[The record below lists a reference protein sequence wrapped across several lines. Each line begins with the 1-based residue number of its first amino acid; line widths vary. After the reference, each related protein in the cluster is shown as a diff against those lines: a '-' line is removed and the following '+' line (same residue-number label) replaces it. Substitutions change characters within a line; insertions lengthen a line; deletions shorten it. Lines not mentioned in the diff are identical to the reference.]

1 MGDVAVRVDEISKC
15 FRLGAAVQGRL
26 TEALAD
32 AIERPLRSLRPNG
45 GPRREVIWALKDV
58 SFEIAEGEV
67 VGFIGRNG
75 AGKSTLLKI
84 LSRITEPTTGA
95 FDVRGRVGSLI
106 EVGSGFH
113 PDLTGRENVY
123 LYGSVLGMRK
133 RVVQRK
139 FDEIISFAETERFV
153 DTPVKRYSSGM
164 YMRLA
169 FAVAAHLEPEI
180 LMVDEV
186 LSVGDFQ
193 FQKKCLAKIEQIATD
208 GRTVLFVSH
217 NTAAVSSLCR
227 TAFHLADG
235 RIVGAGP
242 AQEVVRAY
250 LAETKSAEVIPIG
263 ERADRRGDA
272 SVRVTGLRIENAEA
286 GRAISSS
293 SRLRVTLDYESAA
306 PLRRARFQ
314 VTIHDADYHPLYLL
328 DTDLEGDLPSLLPAS
343 GSLVCVTDPIRFTP
357 GTCGLMVSVDRGG
370 TLADGIEFAGAFE
383 VEPDG
388 FFAGRMPLRSEAAA
402 LLHHRWAL
410 DGAPASERS

>member
-1 MGDVAVRVDEISKC
+1 MNVVAVRAEGISKC

-26 TEALAD
+26 TETLWHALG
-32 AIERPLRSLRPNG
+32 RPVRSLRGNG
-45 GPRREVIWALKDV
+45 TPRREFLWALKDV
-58 SFEIAEGEV
+58 SFEIYEGEV

-84 LSRITEPTTGA
+84 LSRITEPTEGS

-113 PDLTGRENVY
+113 PDLTGRENAY

-133 RVVQRK
+133 RDVQRK
-139 FDEIISFAETERFV
+139 FDEIVSFAEVERFI

-186 LSVGDFQ
+186 LSVGDFT
-193 FQKKCLAKIEQIATD
+193 FQKKCLARMEQVATD

-227 TAFHLADG
+227 RAYLLDKG
-235 RIVGAGP
+235 RIVAAGAARDVVGQYVAANQA
-242 AQEVVRAY
+242 AQF
-250 LAETKSAEVIPIG
+250 IPIV
-263 ERADRRGDA
+263 ERQDRRGDG
-272 SVRVTGLRIENAEA
+272 SVRVTGLRIENAA
-286 GRAISSS
+286 GGSISSS
-293 SRLRVTLDYESAA
+293 SRLKLTLDYESAS
-306 PLRRARFQ
+306 PLTDARFQ
-314 VTIHDADYHPLYLL
+314 VTIHDAEYHPLFLL
-328 DTDLEGDLPSLLPAS
+328 DTDVEGGLPDVVPAR
-343 GSLVCVTDPIRFTP
+343 GTLMCVTDPIRLTP
-357 GTCGLMVSVDRGG
+357 GMCGLMVGVHQRG
-370 TLADGIEFAGAFE
+370 TLADGVEFAGVFD

-388 FFAGRMPLRSEAAA
+388 FFGGRMPLRSEAVAV
-402 LLHHRWAL
+402 LHHKWAL
-410 DGAPASERS
+410 GEPDDAS

>member
-1 MGDVAVRVDEISKC
+1 VNVVAVRAEGISKR

-26 TEALAD
+26 TETMWNAL
-32 AIERPLRSLRPNG
+32 ERPFRLSAKNG
-45 GPRREVIWALKDV
+45 IPRREYIWALKDV
-58 SFEIAEGEV
+58 SFEINEGEV
-67 VGFIGRNG
+67 IGIIGRNG

-84 LSRITEPTTGA
+84 LSRITEPTEGS
-95 FDVRGRVGSLI
+95 FDVRGRVGSLL

-133 RVVQRK
+133 RDVERK
-139 FDEIISFAETERFV
+139 FDEIVSFAEVERFI

-193 FQKKCLAKIEQIATD
+193 FQKKCLGRIEQVAMD

-217 NTAAVSSLCR
+217 NTAAVASLCTR
-227 TAFHLADG
+227 AYLLDSG
-235 RIVGAGP
+235 RIVGAGAAP
-242 AQEVVRAY
+242 DVVRQY
-250 LAETKSAEVIPIG
+250 IAESKSAEIISIG
-263 ERADRRGDA
+263 ERQDRRGDG
-272 SVRVTGLRIENAEA
+272 SVRVTGLRIENSER
-286 GRAISSS
+286 GRPISSS

-306 PLRRARFQ
+306 PLSDTRFQ

-328 DTDLEGDLPSLLPAS
+328 DTDLEGALPGVLPAR
-343 GSLVCVTDPIRFTP
+343 GTLICVTDPIRFTP
-357 GTCGLMVSVDRGG
+357 GTCGLMVGVDRRG
-370 TLADGIEFAGAFE
+370 TLADGIEYAGVFE

-388 FFAGRMPLRSEAAA
+388 FFAGRVPLRSEAAA
-402 LLHHRWAL
+402 LLHHKWVLAGPHDL
-410 DGAPASERS
+410 S